1 MYFVGWT
8 DEIKTGM
15 LIIYKLEV
23 SSTGPEVTLS
33 MTVAS
38 DFSWTV
44 SYRGQHVS
52 QENCSIL
59 RSAPLEVNTGKALKL
74 E

>member
-1 MYFVGWT
+1 MYFVRWT

-15 LIIYKLEV
+15 LVIYKLEV

-38 DFSWTV
+38 DFSWII

-59 RSAPLEVNTGKALKL
+59 RSTPSEVNTGKALKL